1 MKTYV
6 HLRQYLA
13 MIGFYSG
20 DRLFPLRYKLRTEE
34 KVDDL
39 KKKDIIDWKSCDSLR
54 INTLLMLYQTWNSMF
69 KIRASFR
76 CSY

>member
-39 KKKDIIDWKSCDSLR
+39 KKKGY
-54 INTLLMLYQTWNSMF
+54 N
-69 KIRASFR
+69 
-76 CSY
+76 